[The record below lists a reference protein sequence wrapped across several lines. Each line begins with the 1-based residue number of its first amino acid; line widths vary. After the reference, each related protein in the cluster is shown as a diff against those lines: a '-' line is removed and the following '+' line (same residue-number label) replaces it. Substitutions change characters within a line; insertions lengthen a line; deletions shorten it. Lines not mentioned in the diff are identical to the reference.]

1 MCRQEIE
8 MIWTTLGRI
17 AVLCLSF
24 LFALGTSA
32 TAHEVSPMRVVLVPA
47 DGRGQATITV
57 NNTRDDPLMV
67 EMKTFVRVTEPDG
80 AERLDETDDAF
91 IVFPPQFQVPPRT
104 SQAIRIQYV
113 GPPATNQAL
122 SYVVQVA
129 EVPVEMPG
137 FSGVR
142 FTYNFGVAVYV
153 EPPRAVER
161 LSVVS
166 AQRSE
171 EGLRVVVRNAGTR
184 FGLLHL
190 NRLIVT
196 VGDQRLELAGDDL
209 AERIENPL
217 LPPGMDRIVEVR
229 MPDLPTDGAVSAEV
243 RAR

>member
-1 MCRQEIE
+1 MTFTSLRR
-8 MIWTTLGRI
+8 LV
-17 AVLCLSF
+17 ALLSI
-24 LFALGTSA
+24 LFVSLTAFGA
-32 TAHEVSPMRVVLVPA
+32 AAHEVNPMRIVLVPVE
-47 DGRGQATITV
+47 GNSQATITV

-67 EMKTFVRVTEPDG
+67 EIKTFVRVTEPHG
-80 AERLDETDDAF
+80 AERLDEVDDAF
-91 IVFPPQFQVPPRT
+91 IIFPPQFQVPPRT

-113 GPPATNQAL
+113 GPPATNQAR

-129 EVPVEMPG
+129 EVPVETPG

-153 EPPRAVER
+153 EPPRAIER

-166 AQRSE
+166 AERSG
-171 EGLRVVVRNAGTR
+171 EGLRVVVRNSGTR

-190 NRLIVT
+190 NRLIVV
-196 VGDQRLELAGDDL
+196 VGGQRIELAGDDL

-229 MPDLPTDGAVSAEV
+229 LPDLPTEGAVSAEV